1 MTSEPSEGSS
11 HFYLF
16 RMKNKVVFATL
27 LSLVCAP
34 IASLAGTSADI
45 NASGSSPGFCD
56 ISNTG
61 GPISMSISA
70 EKDKLTGSGTYQFM
84 ANGDAKVSL
93 SALTPTAPQGAAA
106 YTPSVSLANLV
117 TNTSTT
123 TAADSPTQAGTN
135 KVQGAITT
143 EFLQNNGQG
152 LLSAGS
158 YGIVTTATC
167 TAL

>member
-1 MTSEPSEGSS
+1 MTSEPSEGSC

-16 RMKNKVVFATL
+16 PMKNKVVFATL
-27 LSLVCAP
+27 LSVVCAP

-61 GPISMSISA
+61 GAITMSISA
-70 EKDKLTGSGTYQFM
+70 EKDKLSGSGTYQFM

-93 SALTPTAPQGAAA
+93 SALTPTAPSGAAA

-117 TNTSTT
+117 SNTSTT
-123 TAADSPTQAGTN
+123 TAAESATQAGTN
-135 KVQGAITT
+135 KVSGAITT
-143 EFLQNNGQG
+143 EFLQNNAQG

>member
-1 MTSEPSEGSS
+1 MTSEPSEGNS

-27 LSLVCAP
+27 LSVVCAP

-70 EKDKLTGSGTYQFM
+70 GKDKLTGSGTYQFM

-93 SALTPTAPQGAAA
+93 SAVTPTAPQGAAA

-117 TNTSTT
+117 ANTSTT
-123 TAADSPTQAGTN
+123 TGADSPTQAGTN
-135 KVQGAITT
+135 KVTGAIIT
-143 EFLQNNGQG
+143 EFAQNNGQG

>member
-1 MTSEPSEGSS
+1 MTSEPSEGNS

-27 LSLVCAP
+27 LSVVCAP

-61 GPISMSISA
+61 GPISMLISA
-70 EKDKLTGSGTYQFM
+70 EKNKLTGSGTFQFM

-117 TNTSTT
+117 TNSSTT
-123 TAADSPTQAGTN
+123 TGADSATQAGTN
-135 KVQGAITT
+135 KVIGAITT
-143 EFLQNNGQG
+143 EFLQNNAQG

>member
-1 MTSEPSEGSS
+1 
-11 HFYLF
+11 
-16 RMKNKVVFATL
+16 MKNKVVFATL

-61 GPISMSISA
+61 GPISMTISA

-93 SALTPTAPQGAAA
+93 SALTPTVPQGAAA
-106 YTPSVSLANLV
+106 YTPTVSLANLV
-117 TNTSTT
+117 SNSSTT
-123 TAADSPTQAGTN
+123 SAVDSQTQAGTN
-135 KVQGAITT
+135 KVTGAITS
-143 EFLQNNGQG
+143 EILQNNAQG
-152 LLSAGS
+152 LLSAGT
-158 YGIVTTATC
+158 YGLATTATC